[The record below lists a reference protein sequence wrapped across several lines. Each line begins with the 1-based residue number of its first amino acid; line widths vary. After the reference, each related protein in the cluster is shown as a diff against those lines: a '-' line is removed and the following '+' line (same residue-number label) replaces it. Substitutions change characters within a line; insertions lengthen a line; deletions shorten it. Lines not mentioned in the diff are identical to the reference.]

1 MAEAKSGDGE
11 RTGATPVGA
20 EEPATAP
27 AAAEPAEKAAQP
39 VAEPA
44 AEEPAGSSAKA
55 PTMAATKAPAGR
67 SDDDRDA
74 KGSRGSSAR
83 RTVDSVRSA
92 VATLVWVIA
101 VLAALVL
108 AAGALVVSLDFN
120 DQNGVVKFLTET
132 AGDINFL
139 GKLKDFKP
147 DRGPKADDAMTKEVL
162 VNWGLCAVA
171 YLVGGKILDK
181 VIRP

>member
-11 RTGATPVGA
+11 RTGASPVGA
-20 EEPATAP
+20 EESATAP
-27 AAAEPAEKAAQP
+27 AAA
-39 VAEPA
+39 
-44 AEEPAGSSAKA
+44 EPAGSSAKA
-55 PTMAATKAPAGR
+55 PTKAATKAPVGR
-67 SDDDRDA
+67 SDDRDRDA
-74 KGSRGSSAR
+74 KGSGGSSAKK
-83 RTVDSVRSA
+83 TVDSVRSA
-92 VATLVWVIA
+92 VATLVWVVA

-120 DQNGVVKFLTET
+120 AQNGVVKFLTET